1 MDVRQLVLR
10 CVKEIA
16 EGLEAEITLS
26 TKLHAD
32 LGFDSLDYVE
42 LVIMIEEDSETK
54 QAFRC
59 EDIPAEITVGELA
72 EKVGPLVVI

>member
-1 MDVRQLVLR
+1 MDIRQLVLR

-16 EGLEAEITLS
+16 EAEITLS
-26 TKLHAD
+26 TQLHAD

-59 EDIPAEITVGELA
+59 KDIPVEITVGELA
-72 EKVGPLVVI
+72 DKVGKWVVV